1 MMLKDNF
8 QHVNVLWTGG
18 MDSSF
23 TMIKLSRLNVEIQ
36 PYYLCDNRASES
48 HELQAISQIAE
59 DIRRHPETKCTI
71 LPLIK
76 FKTADVELD
85 ASITNAYH
93 KLELTTK
100 IGSQY
105 DWLARFAK
113 SVEKLELSLEK
124 SENGKATACILK
136 YGGIKRVNEGEL
148 IYYVL
153 DKQVSSQDLIAVFG
167 NLHFSLAWDYTKK
180 EEIDQFKQL
189 GFEESLKKTWFCFTP
204 INGKPCG
211 VCSPCKAAIAEGLLW
226 RFERDALIR
235 YRKDKIKMLLKA
247 PFKKVYHYVRA
258 YYKRGK
264 QVDK

>member
-48 HELQAISQIAE
+48 YELQAISQIAE
-59 DIRRHPETKCTI
+59 DIRQHPETKCTI

-85 ASITNAYH
+85 ASITDAYH
-93 KLELTTK
+93 KLEAATK
-100 IGSQY
+100 IGWQY
-105 DWLARFAK
+105 DWMARFAK
-113 SVEKLELSLEK
+113 NIEGLELSLEK
-124 SENGKATACILK
+124 NEHGRVSTCILK
-136 YGGIKRVNEGEL
+136 YGGVKRVDEGEL

-167 NLHFSLAWDYTKK
+167 NFRFSLAWDYTKMD
-180 EEIDQFKQL
+180 EIDQFKQL

-211 VCSPCKAAIAEGLLW
+211 VCSPCKSAIGDGMQW
-226 RFERDALIR
+226 RFEKDALIR
-235 YRKDKIKMLLKA
+235 YKKAKIKTLLKA
-247 PFKKVYHYVRA
+247 PFKKAYHFVRT
-258 YYKRGK
+258 YYKK
-264 QVDK
+264 